1 MILILIVLIVHHKKD
16 IIEAILAWVGV
27 ATSILTPFLPLL
39 QFIAVVLAIAVSIKA
54 LRRKK

>member
-1 MILILIVLIVHHKKD
+1 MTHKKD

-27 ATSILTPFLPLL
+27 ATSFITPLLPLL